1 MSPIPLEPI
10 TPMTVHQTPGQRSYS
25 ETDHWLIAVQN
36 GLTTLFG
43 QPNGTDRPDPSEDL
57 DDAELDEAER
67 DKSARLMR
75 VNHVGE
81 VCAQALYQGQ
91 AATTHNLQL
100 QQTLA
105 HAAAEENDHLIWC
118 DRRLQALGGRKSLL
132 NPLWYTGA
140 FVIGAVAGLAG
151 DRWSLGFL
159 HETEEQVEGHLDRHL
174 GRLPVKD
181 TCSRVVVQQMKEDE
195 RRHAETANRSGA
207 ADLPTPIKSLMRGA
221 SRVMTGAAYWI

>member
-1 MSPIPLEPI
+1 
-10 TPMTVHQTPGQRSYS
+10 MTTRQTLGQRSYS
-25 ETDHWLIAVQN
+25 ETDHWLIAAQN
-36 GLTTLFG
+36 GLATIFG
-43 QPNGTDRPDPSEDL
+43 QPNGTGRSDPSEGL
-57 DDAELDEAER
+57 DESELDESER
-67 DKSARLMR
+67 DKSSRLLR

-91 AATTHNLQL
+91 AATTRDLQL

-132 NPLWYTGA
+132 NPLWYAGA

-159 HETEEQVEGHLDRHL
+159 KETEEQVEGHLDSHL
-174 GRLPVKD
+174 GRLPPKD
-181 TCSRVVVQQMKEDE
+181 ICSRVVVQQMKEDE
-195 RRHAETANRSGA
+195 RRHAETADRSGA
-207 ADLPTPIKSLMRGA
+207 ADLPRPIKSLMRAA

>member
-1 MSPIPLEPI
+1 
-10 TPMTVHQTPGQRSYS
+10 MTARQTPGQRSYS
-25 ETDHWLIAVQN
+25 ETDHWLIAAQN
-36 GLTTLFG
+36 GLTTIFG
-43 QPNGTDRPDPSEDL
+43 QANGTGRSDPSEGL
-57 DDAELDEAER
+57 DEPELDEAER
-67 DKSARLMR
+67 DQSARLMR

-81 VCAQALYQGQ
+81 VCAQALYQSQ
-91 AATTHNLQL
+91 AAATRDLQL

-105 HAAAEENDHLIWC
+105 HTAAEENDHLIWC
-118 DRRLQALGGRKSLL
+118 DTRLQALGGKKSLL

-159 HETEEQVEGHLDRHL
+159 KETEEQVEAHLDSHL
-174 GRLPVKD
+174 GRLPAKD

-195 RRHAETANRSGA
+195 RRHAERANRSGA

>member
-1 MSPIPLEPI
+1 M
-10 TPMTVHQTPGQRSYS
+10 
-25 ETDHWLIAVQN
+25 
-36 GLTTLFG
+36 
-43 QPNGTDRPDPSEDL
+43 
-57 DDAELDEAER
+57 
-67 DKSARLMR
+67 
-75 VNHVGE
+75 
-81 VCAQALYQGQ
+81 
-91 AATTHNLQL
+91 
-100 QQTLA
+100 
-105 HAAAEENDHLIWC
+105 EE
-118 DRRLQALGGRKSLL
+118 KSLL

-140 FVIGAVAGLAG
+140 FAIGAVAGLAG

-159 HETEEQVEGHLDRHL
+159 KETEEQVEGHLDRHL

>member
-1 MSPIPLEPI
+1 
-10 TPMTVHQTPGQRSYS
+10 MTTRQTPGQRSYS
-25 ETDHWLIAVQN
+25 ETDHWLIAAQN
-36 GLTTLFG
+36 GLTTIFG
-43 QPNGTDRPDPSEDL
+43 QANGTGRSDPSEGL
-57 DDAELDEAER
+57 DEPELDEAER
-67 DKSARLMR
+67 DQSARLMR

-81 VCAQALYQGQ
+81 VCAQALYQSQ
-91 AATTHNLQL
+91 AAATRDLQL
-100 QQTLA
+100 QQTLV
-105 HAAAEENDHLIWC
+105 HTAAEENDHLTWC
-118 DRRLQALGGRKSLL
+118 DTRLQALGGKKSLL

-159 HETEEQVEGHLDRHL
+159 KETEEQVEGHLDSHL
-174 GRLPVKD
+174 GRLPAKD

-195 RRHAETANRSGA
+195 RRHAERANRSGA

>member
-1 MSPIPLEPI
+1 
-10 TPMTVHQTPGQRSYS
+10 MTTRQTPGQRSYS
-25 ETDHWLIAVQN
+25 ETDHWLIAAQN
-36 GLTTLFG
+36 GLTTIFG
-43 QPNGTDRPDPSEDL
+43 QANGTGRSDPSEGL
-57 DDAELDEAER
+57 DEPGLDEAER
-67 DKSARLMR
+67 DQSARLMR

-81 VCAQALYQGQ
+81 VCAQALYQSQ
-91 AATTHNLQL
+91 AAATRDLQL

-105 HAAAEENDHLIWC
+105 HTAAEENDHLTWC
-118 DRRLQALGGRKSLL
+118 DTRLQALGGRKSLL

-159 HETEEQVEGHLDRHL
+159 KETEEQVEGHLDSHL
-174 GRLPVKD
+174 GRLPAKD

-195 RRHAETANRSGA
+195 RRHAERANRSGA

-221 SRVMTGAAYWI
+221 SRVMTGTAYWI

>member
-1 MSPIPLEPI
+1 
-10 TPMTVHQTPGQRSYS
+10 MTVHQTPGQRSYS

-159 HETEEQVEGHLDRHL
+159 KETEEQVEGHLDRHL

>member
-159 HETEEQVEGHLDRHL
+159 KETEEQVEGHLDRHL

>member
-1 MSPIPLEPI
+1 
-10 TPMTVHQTPGQRSYS
+10 MTTRQPPGQRSYS
-25 ETDHWLIAVQN
+25 ATDHWLIAAQN
-36 GLTTLFG
+36 GLTTIFG
-43 QPNGTDRPDPSEDL
+43 QPNGTDRSDPSEGL
-57 DDAELDEAER
+57 DESELDEAER
-67 DKSARLMR
+67 AQSVRLMR

-105 HAAAEENDHLIWC
+105 HAADEENDHLIWC
-118 DRRLQALGGRKSLL
+118 DRRLQALDGRKSLL

-140 FVIGAVAGLAG
+140 FVIGAIASLAG
-151 DRWSLGFL
+151 ERWSLGFL
-159 HETEEQVEGHLDRHL
+159 KETEEQVEDHLDSHL
-174 GRLPVKD
+174 GRLPPKD
-181 TCSRVVVQQMKEDE
+181 ACSRAVVKQMKEDE

-221 SRVMTGAAYWI
+221 SRVMTGTAYWI

>member
-1 MSPIPLEPI
+1 
-10 TPMTVHQTPGQRSYS
+10 MTTRQNPGQRSYS
-25 ETDHWLIAVQN
+25 EADHWLIAVQN

-43 QPNGTDRPDPSEDL
+43 QPNGTGRPDPSEGL
-57 DDAELDEAER
+57 DESELDEPER

-91 AATTHNLQL
+91 AATTRDLQL

-105 HAAAEENDHLIWC
+105 HAATEENDHLIWC
-118 DRRLQALGGRKSLL
+118 ERRLQALSGRKSLL
-132 NPLWYTGA
+132 NPLWYAGA
-140 FVIGAVAGLAG
+140 FVIGAAAGLTG

-159 HETEEQVEGHLDRHL
+159 KETEEQVEGHLDSHL
-174 GRLPVKD
+174 DRLPAKD
-181 TCSRVVVQQMKEDE
+181 TRSQAVVQQMKEDE

-221 SRVMTGAAYWI
+221 GRVMTSTAYWI

>member
-1 MSPIPLEPI
+1 
-10 TPMTVHQTPGQRSYS
+10 MTTRQTPGQRSYS
-25 ETDHWLIAVQN
+25 ETDHWLIAAQN
-36 GLTTLFG
+36 GLTTIFG
-43 QPNGTDRPDPSEDL
+43 QANGTGRSDPSEGL
-57 DDAELDEAER
+57 DEPELDEAER
-67 DKSARLMR
+67 DQSARLMR

-81 VCAQALYQGQ
+81 VCAQALYQSQ
-91 AATTHNLQL
+91 AAATRDLQL
-100 QQTLA
+100 QQTLV
-105 HAAAEENDHLIWC
+105 HTAAEENDHLTWC
-118 DRRLQALGGRKSLL
+118 DTRLQALGGKKSLL

-159 HETEEQVEGHLDRHL
+159 KETEEQVEAHLDSHL
-174 GRLPVKD
+174 GRLPAKD

-195 RRHAETANRSGA
+195 RRHAETASRSGA

>member
-1 MSPIPLEPI
+1 
-10 TPMTVHQTPGQRSYS
+10 MTIHDTLTDRRYS
-25 ETDHWLIAVQN
+25 KTDRWLIATQN
-36 GLTTLFG
+36 GITTIFG
-43 QPNGTDRPDPSEDL
+43 RPNGTPRPDPAEGFDES
-57 DDAELDEAER
+57 ELDEAER
-67 DKSARLMR
+67 DQSARLMR

-100 QQTLA
+100 KQTLS

-118 DRRLQALGGRKSLL
+118 DRRLQALDGRKSLL

-140 FVIGAVAGLAG
+140 FVIGAIAGLAG

-159 HETEEQVEGHLDRHL
+159 KETEEQVEGHLDSHL
-174 GRLPVKD
+174 DRLPAKD
-181 TCSRVVVQQMKEDE
+181 TCSRIVVQQMKEDE

>member
-1 MSPIPLEPI
+1 
-10 TPMTVHQTPGQRSYS
+10 MTTRQTPGQRSYS
-25 ETDHWLIAVQN
+25 ETDHWLIAAQN
-36 GLTTLFG
+36 GLTTIFG
-43 QPNGTDRPDPSEDL
+43 QANGTGRSDPSEGL
-57 DDAELDEAER
+57 DEPGLDEAER
-67 DKSARLMR
+67 DQSARLMR

-81 VCAQALYQGQ
+81 VCAQALYQSQ
-91 AATTHNLQL
+91 AAATRDLQL

-105 HAAAEENDHLIWC
+105 HTAAEENDHLTWC
-118 DRRLQALGGRKSLL
+118 DTRLQALGGKKSLL

-159 HETEEQVEGHLDRHL
+159 KETEEQVEGHLDSHL
-174 GRLPVKD
+174 GRLPAKD

-195 RRHAETANRSGA
+195 RRHAERANRSGA

>member
-1 MSPIPLEPI
+1 MSPLPLEPI

-159 HETEEQVEGHLDRHL
+159 KETEEQVEGHLDRHL

>member
-1 MSPIPLEPI
+1 
-10 TPMTVHQTPGQRSYS
+10 MTTRQTPSQRSYS
-25 ETDHWLIAVQN
+25 ATDHWLIAAQN
-36 GLTTLFG
+36 GLTTIFG
-43 QPNGTDRPDPSEDL
+43 QPNGTDRSDPSEGL
-57 DDAELDEAER
+57 DEPELDEAER
-67 DKSARLMR
+67 DQSARLMR

-118 DRRLQALGGRKSLL
+118 DRRLQALDGKKSLL

-140 FVIGAVAGLAG
+140 FVIGAIAGLAG

-159 HETEEQVEGHLDRHL
+159 KETEEQVEGHLDRHL
-174 GRLPVKD
+174 GQLPAKD